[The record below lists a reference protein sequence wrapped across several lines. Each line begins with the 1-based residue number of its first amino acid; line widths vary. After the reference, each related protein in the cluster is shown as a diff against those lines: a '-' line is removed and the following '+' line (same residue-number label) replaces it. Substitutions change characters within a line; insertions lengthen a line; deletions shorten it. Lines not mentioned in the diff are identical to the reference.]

1 MKGRLVIFLIIT
13 ITFSLLVGCTADD
26 GDEKLYS
33 VLVVQNG
40 DDKTDEMITEEID
53 VSSGK
58 FHEIK
63 FLTSLE
69 EVKEQRPQVEIEQVP
84 AVLIFETGGG
94 EFKKLEFKTYE
105 MEEAVA
111 KLKELSN

>member
-1 MKGRLVIFLIIT
+1 MKGRIVIFLIFT
-13 ITFSLLVGCTADD
+13 VTFSLLVGCTADG

-40 DDKTDEMITEEID
+40 DDKKDERLTEEID
-53 VSSGK
+53 VLSGK
-58 FHEIK
+58 FHKIK

-69 EVKEQRPQVEIEQVP
+69 EGKEQHPQVEIEQVP
-84 AVLIFETGGG
+84 AVLIFETGGR
-94 EFKKLEFKTYE
+94 EFEKLEFKTYD

>member
-1 MKGRLVIFLIIT
+1 MKGKVVIFLMLT
-13 ITFSLLVGCTADD
+13 ITFSLLVGCT
-26 GDEKLYS
+26 GNGGEEKLYS

-40 DDKTDEMITEEID
+40 DDKTDEMITEEIN
-53 VSSGK
+53 VSSEK

-69 EVKEQRPQVEIEQVP
+69 DVKEQHPQVEIEQVP
-84 AVLIFETGGG
+84 AVLIYEIGGG
-94 EFKKLEFKTYE
+94 EFKKLEYKTYD

>member
-1 MKGRLVIFLIIT
+1 MPNEVDKKT
-13 ITFSLLVGCTADD
+13 
-26 GDEKLYS
+26 YS

-40 DDKTDEMITEEID
+40 DDKTDEKITEEID
-53 VSSGK
+53 VSSEK

-63 FLTSLE
+63 FISSLKD
-69 EVKEQRPQVEIEQVP
+69 VKGQHPQIEIEQVP

-94 EFKKLEFKTYE
+94 EFKKLKFKTYD
-105 MEEAVA
+105 MEEAVV

>member
-1 MKGRLVIFLIIT
+1 MVIILMLT
-13 ITFSLLVGCTADD
+13 ITFSLLAGCTVDRE
-26 GDEKLYS
+26 DEKLYS

-40 DDKTDEMITEEID
+40 DDKTDEMITEEIE
-53 VSSGK
+53 VSSEK

-69 EVKEQRPQVEIEQVP
+69 DVKEQHPQVEIDQVP
-84 AVLIFETGGG
+84 AVLIFESGGG
-94 EFKKLEFKTYE
+94 EFKKLEFKTYD